1 MSSSVPTPEARVL
14 IVTSEDIVSRSID
27 TILAPA
33 GFSVAQVFT
42 AAAALEIARHE
53 TPPPDAFILDLQSA
67 DVDGVNLCRELRA
80 QRRITAAT
88 PIILITPRAGTR
100 AMRLDALRAGAS
112 DLRSGI
118 LDAEEFLLDLQARLA
133 AKFSVD
139 QARTDGLTDTV
150 TGAYNTKGL
159 ERRANEVVASAAR
172 HHAVFACAAFVPDAP
187 VPATDLADLSDL
199 GDKLGIEF
207 YRQARTSD
215 ALARVGPAEFVVLAP
230 ETDAKGAARLAM
242 RLAAAVESSVN
253 ANGGSRVRL
262 RSASYALA
270 APPAASL
277 DPLMPVARARA
288 ALGTIRST

>member
-139 QARTDGLTDTV
+139 QARTDGLTDTA

-172 HHAVFACAAFVPDAP
+172 HHAVFACAAFVPDTP
-187 VPATDLADLSDL
+187 VPATDLADL

>member
-1 MSSSVPTPEARVL
+1 MSGSVPTPEARVL
-14 IVTSEDIVSRSID
+14 IVTSEEVLSRSLD

-42 AAAALEIARHE
+42 AAAALEIARHD

-67 DVDGVNLCRELRA
+67 DVDGLSLCRTLRA
-80 QRRITAAT
+80 QTRLTAAT
-88 PIILITPRAGTR
+88 PVILITPRAGTR
-100 AMRLDALRAGAS
+100 QMRLDALRAGAS
-112 DLRSGI
+112 DLRSGV
-118 LDAEEFLLDLQARLA
+118 LDAEEFVLDLQARLV

-139 QARTDGLTDTV
+139 QARTDGLTDTT

-159 ERRANEVVASAAR
+159 ERRAHEVVASAAR
-172 HHAVFACAAFVPDAP
+172 HHAVFACAAFAPEGP
-187 VPATDLADLSDL
+187 VPAADLADL
-199 GDKLGIEF
+199 GDKLGIAF

-242 RLAAAVESSVN
+242 RLAAAVESAVN

-270 APPAASL
+270 APPTASL

-288 ALGTIRST
+288 ALGTIRPA

>member
-1 MSSSVPTPEARVL
+1 MSSAEPSTAARVL
-14 IVTSEDIVSRSID
+14 IVSSEEVLSRSLD
-27 TILAPA
+27 SILAPA
-33 GFSVAQVFT
+33 GFTVAQVFT
-42 AAAALEIARHE
+42 AAAALEIARHDSL
-53 TPPPDAFILDLQSA
+53 PPDAFILDLLSA
-67 DVDGVNLCRELRA
+67 DVDGLTLCADLRA
-80 QRRITAAT
+80 QRRVSAAT
-88 PIILITPRAGTR
+88 PIVLITPRAGSR
-100 AMRLDALRAGAS
+100 QMRLDALRAGAS
-112 DLRSGI
+112 DLRSGV
-118 LDAEEFLLDLQARLA
+118 LDAEEFVLDLQARLA

-139 QARTDGLTDTV
+139 QARAEGLTDTA

-159 ERRANEVVASAAR
+159 ERRANEVVAAAAR
-172 HHAVFACAAFVPDAP
+172 HQAVFACAAFAPEDPVPDA
-187 VPATDLADLSDL
+187 DLADLSAL
-199 GDKLGIEF
+199 GDKLGIAF

-253 ANGGSRVRL
+253 STGKSRVRL

-288 ALGTIRST
+288 ALGTISAT

>member
-1 MSSSVPTPEARVL
+1 
-14 IVTSEDIVSRSID
+14 
-27 TILAPA
+27 
-33 GFSVAQVFT
+33 
-42 AAAALEIARHE
+42 
-53 TPPPDAFILDLQSA
+53 
-67 DVDGVNLCRELRA
+67 
-80 QRRITAAT
+80 
-88 PIILITPRAGTR
+88 
-100 AMRLDALRAGAS
+100 MRLDALRAGAS
-112 DLRSGI
+112 DLRSGV
-118 LDAEEFLLDLQARLA
+118 LDAEEFVLDLQARLA
-133 AKFSVD
+133 AKFTVD
-139 QARTDGLTDTV
+139 QARADGLTDAA

-159 ERRANEVVASAAR
+159 ARRANEVVASAAR
-172 HHAVFACAAFVPDAP
+172 HHAVFACAAFAPEGP
-187 VPATDLADLSDL
+187 VPAADLAEL

-277 DPLMPVARARA
+277 DPLMPVTRARA
-288 ALGTIRST
+288 ALGTIRPA

>member
-1 MSSSVPTPEARVL
+1 MGSSVPTREARVL
-14 IVTSEDIVSRSID
+14 IVTSEEVLSRSLD

-42 AAAALEIARHE
+42 AVAALEIARHE
-53 TPPPDAFILDLQSA
+53 DLPPDAFIIDLQST
-67 DVDGVNLCRELRA
+67 DVDGITLCRELRTE
-80 QRRITAAT
+80 RRISAAT
-88 PIILITPRAGTR
+88 PIVLITPRSGTR
-100 AMRLDALRAGAS
+100 ANRLEALRAGAS
-112 DLRSGI
+112 DLRSGV
-118 LDAEEFLLDLQARLA
+118 LDAEEFVLDLQARLA

-139 QARTDGLTDTV
+139 QARADGLTDTA

-159 ERRANEVVASAAR
+159 ERRAHEVVASAAR
-172 HHAVFACAAFVPDAP
+172 HHAVFACAAFTPHAPASDA
-187 VPATDLADLSDL
+187 DLAGL
-199 GDKLGIEF
+199 GDKLGMEF

-253 ANGGSRVRL
+253 ANGGPRVRL

-277 DPLMPVARARA
+277 DPLMPVSRARA
-288 ALGTIRST
+288 ALGTIQAP

>member
-1 MSSSVPTPEARVL
+1 MSSSVPSPEARVL
-14 IVTSEDIVSRSID
+14 IVTSEEVLSRSLD

-42 AAAALEIARHE
+42 AAAALEIARHD

-67 DVDGVNLCRELRA
+67 DVDGLSLCRELRT
-80 QRRITAAT
+80 QRRVTVAT
-88 PIILITPRAGTR
+88 PIVLITPRPGTR
-100 AMRLDALRAGAS
+100 AMRLEALRAGAS
-112 DLRSGI
+112 DLRSGV
-118 LDAEEFLLDLQARLA
+118 LDAEEFVLDLQARLA
-133 AKFSVD
+133 AKFTVD
-139 QARTDGLTDTV
+139 QARADGLTDTV

-172 HHAVFACAAFVPDAP
+172 HQAVFACAAFAPDGSVA
-187 VPATDLADLSDL
+187 AADLADL

-253 ANGGSRVRL
+253 ASGGSRVRL

-277 DPLMPVARARA
+277 DPLMPVTRARA
-288 ALGTIRST
+288 ALGTTRQP

>member
-53 TPPPDAFILDLQSA
+53 TPPPDAFIVDLQSA

-133 AKFSVD
+133 AKFSLD

-172 HHAVFACAAFVPDAP
+172 HHAVFACAAFVPDTP
-187 VPATDLADLSDL
+187 VPATDLADL

-253 ANGGSRVRL
+253 ANGGSRVRV

>member
-1 MSSSVPTPEARVL
+1 MSGSVPTPEARVL
-14 IVTSEDIVSRSID
+14 IVTSEEVLSRSLD

-42 AAAALEIARHE
+42 AAAALEIARHD

-67 DVDGVNLCRELRA
+67 DVDGLSLCRTLRA
-80 QRRITAAT
+80 QTRLTAAT
-88 PIILITPRAGTR
+88 PVILITPRAGTR
-100 AMRLDALRAGAS
+100 QMRLDALRAGAS
-112 DLRSGI
+112 DLRSGV
-118 LDAEEFLLDLQARLA
+118 LDAEEFVLDLQARLV

-139 QARTDGLTDTV
+139 QARTDGLTDTT

-159 ERRANEVVASAAR
+159 ERRAHEVVASAAR
-172 HHAVFACAAFVPDAP
+172 HHAVFACAAFAPEGP
-187 VPATDLADLSDL
+187 VPAADLADL
-199 GDKLGIEF
+199 GDKLGIAF

-242 RLAAAVESSVN
+242 RLAAAVESAVN

-270 APPAASL
+270 APPTASL

-288 ALGTIRST
+288 ALGTIRPT